1 MSKAEELVKIDRN
14 IKDIEIRIKT
24 FSLNIEAIQKE
35 LDFLTNLEDQLQ
47 QNISYL
53 KNIKVVALAIE
64 YKKAREDLKKT
75 KVRLLQLKSDKMI
88 NEKTYKELQNTLQK
102 NKDIYDKLSKQDENN
117 VLQGKFGR
125 KRV

>member
-1 MSKAEELVKIDRN
+1 VSKAEELVKIDRN